1 MKLTITTVTEKRPTL
16 ELGIQME
23 TEAARDQMKKSE
35 CDMSKRHTNL
45 TKPVPF
51 VSPVS
56 NNHSQR

>member
-1 MKLTITTVTEKRPTL
+1 MTEKRPTL

-35 CDMSKRHTNL
+35 CDISKRDTNL